1 MNNTEKILIGFV
13 LYLTWALLVA
23 GDKSLTPDFVS
34 FLKDALLGLGLYHV
48 ALKNP
53 KE

>member
-1 MNNTEKILIGFV
+1 MNNTEKIIIAAV
-13 LYLTWALLVA
+13 LYLTWALVVSSNKA
-23 GDKSLTPDFVS
+23 LTPDFVS
-34 FLKDALLGLGLYHV
+34 FIKDSLLGLGLYHV